1 MPLRDAADIDDDIL
15 LKSRLVLE
23 SFLSFL
29 SSLLSS
35 LLSRLFTD
43 RLRMDIDVG
52 GDLAS
57 LIRRPSDLQLL
68 SEEDLG
74 RPELVSLEGEDE
86 GGTGDVDS
94 VRDRLT
100 FELDKDTG
108 AL

>member
-1 MPLRDAADIDDDIL
+1 MDA
-15 LKSRLVLE
+15 
-23 SFLSFL
+23 
-29 SSLLSS
+29 
-35 LLSRLFTD
+35 
-43 RLRMDIDVG
+43 G

-74 RPELVSLEGEDE
+74 RPELVSLEGGDE
-86 GGTGDVDS
+86 GGTDDVDS

>member
-1 MPLRDAADIDDDIL
+1 MDA
-15 LKSRLVLE
+15 
-23 SFLSFL
+23 
-29 SSLLSS
+29 
-35 LLSRLFTD
+35 
-43 RLRMDIDVG
+43 G

-57 LIRRPSDLQLL
+57 LIRRPSVLQLL

-100 FELDKDTG
+100 FEFDKDTG